1 MYADAFFS
9 QLLGLEAPFRLAEI
23 RHLDTEE
30 NHPIE
35 LVVEVDPRHRP
46 LDGYGQPCT
55 LHSYYERRWRHLDV
69 MQYPCYIRCR
79 VPRYRTSRGTIETLK
94 VPWAR
99 EGSRFTVLFEALA
112 MHWIEET
119 HNVEAVAR
127 RLGVYAQRLWKVF
140 DHYTGQALSARQ
152 RAAARR
158 IGLDETSRRKGH
170 EYITLF
176 VNMDTAEI
184 LDIQDGKDAS
194 TIERFVAGYDHD
206 EAIEAISMDMSPAFI
221 KGVAEHLPEAEPT
234 YDRFHVVRLIK
245 RKVKE
250 LERRLKAS
258 QADAPGYFR
267 RWFARLYEQ
276 TNPAEMAAL
285 LAFLIDLAL
294 EQGLKKIAQSLKGHF
309 DGIVA
314 YARTGLTN
322 GLLEGI
328 NTKIQLIKRTAR
340 GYKDTETFKRM
351 IYLCFGCLELSFE
364 QTVTNKNH

>member
-1 MYADAFFS
+1 MYAEAFFS
-9 QLLGLEAPFRLAEI
+9 KLLGLEAPFYLTEI
-23 RHLDTEE
+23 RHLDEE
-30 NHPIE
+30 EGQPLE
-35 LVVEVDPRHRP
+35 LVVEVDPNYRR
-46 LDGYGQPCT
+46 LDSHDQPCT
-55 LHSYYERRWRHLDV
+55 LHSYYERRWRHLAV

-79 VPRYRTSRGTIETLK
+79 VPRYRTSQGTIETLE

-99 EGSRFTVLFEALA
+99 EGSRFTLLFEALA

-140 DHYTGQALSARQ
+140 DHYTSQALSARQ
-152 RAAARR
+152 RAAAPR

-184 LDIQDGKDAS
+184 LDIQEGKDAS
-194 TIERFVAGYDHD
+194 TIERFAAGYAHA

-221 KGVAEHLPEAEPT
+221 NGVTASLPEATPT
-234 YDRFHVVRLIK
+234 YDRFHVVRSVQ

-250 LERRLKAS
+250 LERKAS
-258 QADAPGYFR
+258 KADALGYFR
-267 RWFARLYEQ
+267 LWFVRLYQ
-276 TNPAEMAAL
+276 QRDPAEMAAL

-294 EQGLKKIAQSLKGHF
+294 DQGLKKIARSLKAHF
-309 DGIVA
+309 EGIVA
-314 YARTGLTN
+314 YAQTGLTN

-340 GYKDTETFKRM
+340 GYKCTETFKRM
-351 IYLCFGCLELSFE
+351 IYLSFGCLELSFE
-364 QTVTNKNH
+364 